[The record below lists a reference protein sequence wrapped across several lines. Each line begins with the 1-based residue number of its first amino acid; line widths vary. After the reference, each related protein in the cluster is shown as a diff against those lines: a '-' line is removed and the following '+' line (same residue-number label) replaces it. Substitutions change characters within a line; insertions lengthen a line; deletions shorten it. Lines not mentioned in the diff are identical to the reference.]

1 MGFVVSAVPLLRRVA
16 SLRDWLQRAMGRAE
30 PVERDAEVAGWL
42 VDAEI
47 ARGAGRH
54 DEALALYQRI
64 ARRHRTHLPT
74 LRAVRDLARAAGRPR
89 DAIEA
94 QERLVTTVDPAERPA
109 EIETLAG
116 LHYELGRADL
126 DAGHP
131 ASAIAH
137 FKNATR
143 VDRRF
148 VPALLGLGEAQRAA
162 GDPRE
167 AVRTWERAA
176 EAGADLPV
184 LARLERAYRE
194 EGRPARM
201 IALYQEALARAPDD
215 LGLAVALG
223 RVYLQLEM
231 LDEAADQLERVEARA
246 PGLPLVHAYLGEVF
260 QRRGDAAAAFEEYR
274 RALALAHAFEWPHRC
289 RACNATASAWQE
301 QCAHCRRFNTVAPVI
316 DPSA

>member
-1 MGFVVSAVPLLRRVA
+1 MRFVSAGPLLRHVA
-16 SLRDWLQRAMGRAE
+16 SLRDWLRRAVGRAD
-30 PVERDAEVAGWL
+30 PVERDAEVAAWL

-47 ARGAGRH
+47 ARGTGRH
-54 DEALALYQRI
+54 GDALALYQRI

-74 LRAVRDLARAAGRPR
+74 LRAVRDLALAAGRPR

-94 QERLVTTVDPAERPA
+94 QERVVSAVDAAERPA
-109 EIETLAG
+109 ETETLAW
-116 LHYELGRADL
+116 LHHELGRADL
-126 DAGHP
+126 EGGNPAG
-131 ASAIAH
+131 AIAH

-176 EAGADLPV
+176 EAGADLPL
-184 LARLERAYRE
+184 LARLERVYRE

-201 IALYQEALARAPDD
+201 IALYRDALARAPED

-246 PGLPLVHAYLGEVF
+246 PGLPVVHAYLGEVF

-274 RALALAHAFEWPHRC
+274 RALELAHALEWPHRC
-289 RACNATASAWQE
+289 RACGATAPAWQE
-301 QCAHCRRFNTVAPVI
+301 RCAECGRLNTVAPVT
-316 DPSA
+316 DPGA